1 MAVLIRPFLLVGTM
15 TIPSSERISQL
26 YVGNNSNT
34 RFDFTFRVFEQESET
49 GISIRSKDGDEW
61 ITVPKNDYLVTLND
75 ENQGGYVTFKKAPIS
90 DTYFYI
96 LGNTPNDQL
105 LDITNYDNFYP
116 DAIEKALDKITAIL
130 IEWGHLLGSETQ
142 SRILADIHYDQLSL
156 QRDNELKDYID
167 ALIGNIT
174 GGEFPPITDRFV
186 KTWSGRL
193 QVEKN
198 KDIIHA
204 KDYGLVG
211 DGSDETL
218 KLRSILENTNSVI
231 LFEKN
236 KTYGFKGT
244 LNLYGNTIFFNSA
257 KLLNLEAHANWSV
270 IVYANTCILDEIYLT
285 VQNNNGMRIIESNVN
300 INSIRV
306 ESVNESPLLGCMLC
320 PLVDT
325 DYITNIKVKNIS
337 TKNFNSHV
345 QVYRVTK
352 SKVDVISMTNY
363 VVGLYFRDCQDSHFG
378 EVYARTLMSR
388 GLGVAGQN
396 AILFESVL
404 GNNST
409 RNVSFDVVDVEDSAE
424 HGVRLGGVYSIDN
437 ISFGYVRTR
446 NSGAGSA
453 ATGGGGFKILGGN
466 RTNDFNYH
474 TNIKIGTL
482 VNEDC
487 AATKGLNNFA
497 ALIISHA
504 KHVHIGKHIV
514 RAINKPVSARRG
526 VHLASC
532 EDVSISSQSYNKLL
546 GNAVLFFTNEDP
558 VMVALDTVK
567 NVRMLDLFSDGNES
581 DKVTAAIYFS
591 GTVVKVSDI
600 HIICHNLKYNFVAYF
615 VGVTTGSYDNINLDV
630 EFKTLTDTTGLAP
643 PIRLSANPGE
653 FLVNIRGPF
662 FGTFGSSASNGSR
675 WTDAKNDIYY
685 LRKAAAWRQ
694 ITTS

>member
-1 MAVLIRPFLLVGTM
+1 MAVPEQIPFKEYTANGVTTAFPLTFDCDKAEFLIV
-15 TIPSSERISQL
+15 TINGVAAPSGSWSL
-26 YVGNNSNT
+26 NLNT
-34 RFDFTFRVFEQESET
+34 VNF
-49 GISIRSKDGDEW
+49 
-61 ITVPKNDYLVTLND
+61 IT
-75 ENQGGYVTFKKAPIS
+75 APLSGKVIG
-90 DTYFYI
+90 
-96 LGNTPNDQL
+96 LQRNTPL
-105 LDITNYDNFYP
+105 ERTTNYQSYDNSFRPVPVNKDFDLIWWKLQELGYADSVLNKGLQDEILNRIAADNAIMAHLKAED
-116 DAIEKALDKITAIL
+116 DALRVDYTARDVALK
-130 IEWGHLLGSETQ
+130 
-142 SRILADIHYDQLSL
+142 
-156 QRDNELKDYID
+156 NYID
-167 ALIGNIT
+167 ALVNNIT
-174 GGEFPPITDRFV
+174 GENFLPITDQFV
-186 KTWSGRL
+186 QTWSNRTQL
-193 QVEKN
+193 QKN

-204 KDYGLVG
+204 KDYGLIG
-211 DGSDETL
+211 DGSDETA
-218 KLRSILENTNSVI
+218 KILALLTNTGSLIV
-231 LFEKN
+231 FEKN

-244 LNLYGNTIFFNSA
+244 LNLYGNAILFNSA

-270 IVYANTCILDEIYLT
+270 IIYANTCILDEIFLT
-285 VQNNNGMRIIESNVN
+285 VQNNNGMRVIESNVN

-306 ESVNESPLLGCMLC
+306 ESVNESPLLGCMIC
-320 PLVDT
+320 PLGET
-325 DYITNIKVKNIS
+325 DYITNIKVKSIS

-363 VVGLYFRDCQDSHFG
+363 VVGLYFRDCQDSHFS

-424 HGVRLGGVYSIDN
+424 HGIRLGGVYSIDN
-437 ISFGYVRTR
+437 ISFGFVRTR
-446 NSGAGSA
+446 NTGAGSA

-482 VNEDC
+482 VTEDC

-532 EDVSISSQSYNKLL
+532 EDISISSQSYNKLL

-558 VMVALDTVK
+558 AMVALDSVK
-567 NVRMLDLFSDGNES
+567 NVRMLDLYSDGNES

-600 HIICHNLKYNFVAYF
+600 HIVCHNLKYNFVAYS
-615 VGVTTGSYDNINLDV
+615 VNVTTGSYDNINLDV
-630 EFKTLTDTTGLAP
+630 EFKALTDTTGLP
-643 PIRLSANPGE
+643 PPVRLSANSGE